1 MKFWEEN
8 GRASGRGSVGST
20 HSAIHLENPESHL
33 RWYFKYFLGTAHQNY
48 YGKTAEKNM
57 FILSVVKS
65 DEHYRAI
72 LWAKTG
78 LQRIYL
84 PVNLQKTRS
93 PQSICQEFGD
103 INVVRAP
110 REIKEAE
117 IQRDLLYIEEQEGAI
132 NFKFGVLYRK
142 KGQSTDNEIL
152 CNNDITPSFEKF
164 LNLIGEKVALKGFNE
179 YRGGLDV
186 KGDTTGTHTYRTV
199 MEGKHIM
206 FHVANM
212 LPFSKDNPQQVER
225 KRHIGNDIV
234 NIVFQEEDDEF
245 DPTCFL
251 SQMSHIYAS
260 VTYRTEQDAYLL
272 RVFNEEAVPPYGP
285 EISGEYT
292 DHDHFRRVLLVKL
305 MNGEKA
311 VYETP
316 QFVARRERTI
326 DQLLREIYK
335 RYVRCDEQGELDHHL
350 RPFADLT
357 DRIIETTPRIGR
369 KKRFKKAAR
378 FTEKGQDL
386 KFQKIIS
393 GHAPTSK
400 NCTSLSLQ
408 RKLAHFSNWRC
419 DRVLGDIPQKIHCA
433 DFWDTFVVM
442 GSDNGLSLIN
452 TLTADVT
459 EIYDSLFVPKQ
470 ILVVEEKSIAIV
482 RAEKGKNKTGC
493 IYTFDLSALT
503 MKSQCTKNIG
513 RKKTKQEKIQATKG
527 CSLVCCYLTIASK
540 LYMSVVKHK
549 MIQLYEW
556 IRIPGQGQ
564 GWFQCKNDFQISDV
578 QSMCMF
584 SRPSGLKICVG
595 TSTEFLIIDAE
606 AGENDKRKCIERLQK
621 HKENTSLCIT
631 PVVKDEINNWAIG
644 VLLTYNNISVLEQFT
659 LHPDNIFTILIKWN
673 VKPLH
678 IHSSLPYFMAIGQ
691 QGIEIRM
698 ASNGNVVHSIDVTCV
713 SYLAIR
719 CDLIY
724 LSTWDNSS
732 STGEI
737 VSLPT
742 SVNFGSNSTISSTG
756 LALSNES
763 VEHSA
768 ESPGSTL
775 TRESP
780 LRRSFNDHA
789 WARTYTHTETH
800 DDLANNIFSC
810 LSLTDLAYTQ
820 SIRPP

>member
-48 YGKTAEKNM
+48 YGKTVEKNM

-65 DEHYRAI
+65 EEYYRAI

-78 LQRIYL
+78 LQRIHL
-84 PVNLQKTRS
+84 PVSHKTRS
-93 PQSICQEFGD
+93 PHSICQEFGD

-110 REIKEAE
+110 REIKEAD
-117 IQRDLLYIEEQEGAI
+117 IQKDLLYIEEQEGAI
-132 NFKFGVLYRK
+132 NFKFGVLYRR
-142 KGQSTDNEIL
+142 KGQHTDNEIL
-152 CNNDITPSFEKF
+152 CNNDITPTFEDF
-164 LNLIGEKVALKGFNE
+164 LNLIGEKIALKGFND

-186 KGDTTGTHTYRTV
+186 KGDTTGTHSYTTV

-245 DPTCFL
+245 DPTCFH
-251 SQMSHIYAS
+251 SHMSHIYAS
-260 VTYRTEQDAYLL
+260 VTYKKEEDAYLL
-272 RVFNEEAVPPYGP
+272 RVFNEESVPPYGP
-285 EISGEYT
+285 EIAAEYT

-316 QFVARRERTI
+316 QFVARRERTV
-326 DQLLREIYK
+326 DQLIREIHK
-335 RYVRCDEQGELDHHL
+335 RYVRCEEHGGEDHHL
-350 RPFADLT
+350 LAGLT

-419 DRVLGDIPQKIHCA
+419 DRVLGDVQQKVHCA
-433 DFWDTFVVM
+433 DFW
-442 GSDNGLSLIN
+442 
-452 TLTADVT
+452 
-459 EIYDSLFVPKQ
+459 
-470 ILVVEEKSIAIV
+470 
-482 RAEKGKNKTGC
+482 GKNKTGC

-503 MKSQCTKNIG
+503 MKAQCTKNM
-513 RKKTKQEKIQATKG
+513 RKKTKQEKIQPTKG
-527 CSLVCCYLTIASK
+527 CTLVCSYLTIASK

-578 QSMCMF
+578 QSLCMF

-606 AGENDKRKCIERLQK
+606 GDENDKKKCIERLQK

-631 PVVKDEINNWAIG
+631 PVLKDEINNWALG

-659 LHPDNIFTILIKWN
+659 LHPDNLFTVLIKWN

-691 QGIEIRM
+691 QGIEIRL

-713 SYLAIR
+713 SYLTIR
-719 CDLIY
+719 CQLIY
-724 LSTWDNSS
+724 LSTWDNTT

-737 VSLPT
+737 VALPT
-742 SVNFGSNSTISSTG
+742 FVNFGSNSTISSG

-763 VEHSA
+763 VEKDWNNKT
-768 ESPGSTL
+768 PV
-775 TRESP
+775 P
-780 LRRSFNDHA
+780 LRCNFKKSSPSNRRSLTNAVLRKSAALLDSCQ
-789 WARTYTHTETH
+789 ETDPIKH
-800 DDLANNIFSC
+800 SFSTFDLAFDSEEEESGPATYSHAGYDLPYSVFDSPNFYRV
-810 LSLTDLAYTQ
+810 LSVHC
-820 SIRPP
+820 RPQK